1 VARRYYFDIFSSTA
15 DKRISRT
22 SLQKNRIQGTNRMYA
37 LFYFFAWAAMWVWV
51 VKTRGDW
58 NLLLANLAGAA
69 SGFLVALAISIV
81 CSGLFPS
88 AVPPSSANMLRDLL
102 EVMTTAGALAGVWM
116 WMLRR
121 PQPEQPLARHLL
133 AGLCGM
139 TAGITTLM
147 FFVLNFR

>member
-1 VARRYYFDIFSSTA
+1 
-15 DKRISRT
+15 
-22 SLQKNRIQGTNRMYA
+22 MYA
-37 LFYFFAWAAMWVWV
+37 LFYFFAWAAVWVWV
-51 VKTRGDW
+51 VKTRGTW

-69 SGFLVALAISIV
+69 SGFLVALAISIA

-88 AVPPSSANMLRDLL
+88 AVPPPSANMLRDLL
-102 EVMTTAGALAGVWM
+102 EVLTTAGVLAGVWM

>member
-1 VARRYYFDIFSSTA
+1 
-15 DKRISRT
+15 
-22 SLQKNRIQGTNRMYA
+22 MYA

-51 VKTRGDW
+51 VKTRGNW

-88 AVPPSSANMLRDLL
+88 AVPPSSANLLRDLL
-102 EVMTTAGALAGVWM
+102 EVMTTTGALAGVWM

-133 AGLCGM
+133 AGLCGL
-139 TAGITTLM
+139 TAGVTTLM